1 MRFAALLP
9 LLFACATASAATPVE
24 TVNAAM
30 AKLAPQVKVDVA
42 QESSVPGFYEA
53 LIGNQLVYVSKD
65 GRFVLDGSATDVDAG
80 LDLTEAA
87 HAKQRRSTLA
97 QIGTDKRIVFAPE
110 KPKYTVTVFTDVDCP
125 FCRRFHDHIAEY
137 NALGI
142 AVEYVFM
149 PLDIHPGADVKSE
162 AVWCASD
169 RKAAFTAAMSGADT
183 GKASCANPVA
193 ETTRLARSMGINGT
207 PTTLAPDGTRIAPGV
222 AMSPQQ
228 LLAELSR
235 LEKNPVSAH

>member
-1 MRFAALLP
+1 MRFMSILP
-9 LLFACATASAATPVE
+9 LLFACTAAAAATPAE

-30 AKLAPQVKVDVA
+30 ARLAPQVKVEVA
-42 QESSVPGFYEA
+42 QESPIPGFYEA
-53 LIGNQLVYVSKD
+53 IVGNQLVYVSKD
-65 GRFVLDGSATDVDAG
+65 GRFVLDGSVTDVQAG
-80 LDLTEAA
+80 RDLTEAA

-97 QIGTDKRIVFAPE
+97 QIGVDKRIVFAPE
-110 KPKYTVTVFTDVDCP
+110 NPKYTVTVFTDVDCP
-125 FCRRFHDHIAEY
+125 FCRRFHDRIAEY

-142 AVEYVFM
+142 SVEYVFM

-162 AVWCASD
+162 AVWCAGD

-183 GKASCANPVA
+183 GTAACANPVA
-193 ETTRLARSMGINGT
+193 ETTRLARQMGINGT
-207 PTTLAPDGTRIAPGV
+207 PTTLAADGTRIAPGV